1 MNPLLLYFL
10 IEVIKQVK
18 QNILRKLRLGV
29 MKKNFVLLFH

>member
-10 IEVIKQVK
+10 IEAIKRVK